1 MSAVVI
7 SVTALGVVLLASLAM
22 IIIASRQGRRP
33 GRGGVVTA
41 SLGMALWCS
50 GLIAQLSSRDP
61 RTKEA
66 LGGLVYLGICVGVLG
81 IAHGLTELAGRPRI
95 PRWVWALIA
104 VPGVVTPVLVTTGWH
119 DLVLRNVRAPA
130 ATGPLTSESGPW
142 FFLHTVWAYS
152 LLVGSLL
159 MFALVA
165 QNAPAPLRRQAH
177 LIAAAMAAPLL
188 ANVVFISGL
197 VDTGAYDPTPYT
209 LIFSII
215 ALAWAVLRGRLIEG
229 QIGMVGLARDQV
241 VEAMPDPVLTLD
253 RDDRVLDLNPAAL
266 ALVDAPFPPLG
277 TSVRDLL
284 PGWPGPDGR
293 EDAADGATFE
303 HDGRTLDIAARTVG
317 GGAGLVRVAVLRDAT
332 ARERDVRTTREEAVV
347 DRHRATHDDMT
358 GLPNRG
364 RVFAQ
369 LEALLTHG
377 RDAAPFALLVLDLD
391 GFKSLND
398 SFGHRAGDDVLRELS
413 ARITAV
419 ADDTALVGR
428 LGGDEFAVV
437 MPGADD
443 TAARAMAQ
451 RMVEAVRV
459 AFTVGDAD
467 IRLGGSVGVAL
478 APQHGSD
485 ADTLMHAA
493 DVAMYDAKRE
503 RRGIAVY
510 TTTQGQRRP
519 GRLVM
524 GAELREAVG
533 RDEIEVHYQT
543 QMDGDG
549 HVVGLEALA
558 RWRHPRRGLLLPADF
573 LPLAEDSALI
583 TDITD
588 HVLES
593 ALRDAGAWLAEH
605 PGVGV
610 SVNLA
615 DRDLRDPRLTRRIA
629 DALDSSGI
637 DADRLTLEVTEN
649 ALITARET
657 SAHLA
662 ELRDI
667 GVRLSLDDF
676 GTGFA
681 PLATLR
687 HLAVDE
693 LKIDR
698 SFVSGMDTRDA
709 ALIRALLNFGH
720 ELGLVIVAEGVEKPG
735 ERDELHRL
743 RCDVMQGFLFSRPRP
758 VDEVD
763 FSRRPASRSAE
774 ASPR

>member
-1 MSAVVI
+1 MSPVVI
-7 SVTALGVVLLASLAM
+7 SVTALGVVVLASLTM
-22 IIIASRQGRRP
+22 IAIAARRGRRP
-33 GRGGVVTA
+33 GRGGLVMA
-41 SLGMALWCS
+41 SVGMTLWCV
-50 GLIAQLSSRDP
+50 GLITQLTSRDP
-61 RTKEA
+61 QVKQW
-66 LGGLVYLGICVGVLG
+66 LGGVVYLGICVGVVG
-81 IAHGLTELAGRPRI
+81 IAHSLTELAGRPRV

-104 VPGVVTPVLVTTGWH
+104 IPGIVTPTLVATGW
-119 DLVLRNVRAPA
+119 DELVLRNVRAPA
-130 ATGPLTSESGPW
+130 GTGPVVSESGPW

-152 LLVGSLL
+152 LLAGSLL
-159 MFALVA
+159 TFALVA

-177 LIAAAMAAPLL
+177 LIAAAMAVPML

-209 LIFSII
+209 LIVSNI

-253 RDDRVLDLNPAAL
+253 RDGRVLDLNPAAL
-266 ALVDAPFPPLG
+266 ALVDAPYPPLG
-277 TSVRDLL
+277 TPVRELL
-284 PGWPGPDGR
+284 PRWPGPDALGD
-293 EDAADGATFE
+293 DARHATFD
-303 HDGRTLDIAARTVG
+303 HGGRTLDIATTTVG
-317 GGAGLVRVAVLRDAT
+317 HGAGLVRVVVLRDAT
-332 ARERDVRTTREEAVV
+332 AREQDVRTTREEAVV

-369 LEALLTHG
+369 LEALLARG
-377 RDAAPFALLVLDLD
+377 DDPAPFALLVLDLD

-413 ARITAV
+413 ARITSV
-419 ADDTALVGR
+419 ADETALVGR

-437 MPGADD
+437 MPDTDD
-443 TAARAMAQ
+443 AAARAMAH
-451 RMVEAVRV
+451 RVVEAVRV
-459 AFTVGDAD
+459 AFAVGDAD

-478 APQHGSD
+478 APQHGRD

-503 RRGIAVY
+503 RRGVAVY
-510 TTTQGQRRP
+510 TTTKGQRRP

-524 GAELREAVG
+524 SGELREAVG

-543 QMDGDG
+543 QMDGEG
-549 HVVGLEALA
+549 RVVGLEALA

-588 HVLES
+588 HVLQS
-593 ALRDAGAWLAEH
+593 ALRDAGAWLTDH

-629 DALDSSGI
+629 DALEVSHI

-662 ELRDI
+662 ELRGI

-687 HLAVDE
+687 QLSVDE

-743 RCDVMQGFLFSRPRP
+743 RCDVMQGFLFGPPRP

-763 FSRRPASRSAE
+763 FSRRPL
-774 ASPR
+774 PRPAPT